1 MKGQENE
8 EVKNQRQWEGCCTHL
23 LRVCMRIQAS
33 ILNIYVFNVETF
45 ILNMK
50 ENHDV
55 YILVIT
61 ILGTKNKGVY
71 FIKLA
76 DYNVIT
82 LIDNQCFHLHS
93 QNENRL
99 FF

>member
-1 MKGQENE
+1 
-8 EVKNQRQWEGCCTHL
+8 
-23 LRVCMRIQAS
+23 
-33 ILNIYVFNVETF
+33 
-45 ILNMK
+45 MK